1 MQGLYKKM
9 TNMPLH
15 KTTETFHV
23 CRYKFEI
30 ISEIARENRFSAFLF
45 VIHTRTQEML
55 FVVNHREV
63 GYEELRE
70 FVKKIQ

>member
-30 ISEIARENRFSAFLF
+30 ISEIARENRFSAFTLVIHVRTQVILF
-45 VIHTRTQEML
+45 VKNPL
-55 FVVNHREV
+55 EV